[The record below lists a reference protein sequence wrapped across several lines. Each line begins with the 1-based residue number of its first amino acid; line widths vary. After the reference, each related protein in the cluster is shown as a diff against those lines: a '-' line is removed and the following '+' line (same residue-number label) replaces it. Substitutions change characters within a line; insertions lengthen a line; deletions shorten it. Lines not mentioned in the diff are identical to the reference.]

1 MKWTKGMDM
10 GFEAGQTVYAFGCEG
25 KVRSIHNSDYPIYVE
40 CESGDW
46 CFKKDGRYLNS
57 HEAPSLFH
65 NLLTYEVELP
75 KYEPKKGDVVWMRL
89 AGDTTWQVM
98 EIIKFKDGVITYISI
113 GSSIEFIYLE
123 HNIEMKPFKGE
134 LP

>member
-1 MKWTKGMDM
+1 
-10 GFEAGQTVYAFGCEG
+10 
-25 KVRSIHNSDYPIYVE
+25 
-40 CESGDW
+40 
-46 CFKKDGRYLNS
+46 
-57 HEAPSLFH
+57 
-65 NLLTYEVELP
+65 
-75 KYEPKKGDVVWMRL
+75 MRL